1 MRDTTKEPGL
11 VLVRKTSEGKGLI
24 AIPPIILKKIYCIGS
39 LRNLDDGVSFAI
51 KNPLKDAMITSL
63 EGISLDGSGL
73 ALEEVVVTGGGTSL
87 SASEV
92 SDDRPLPFPMGEDVT
107 FLVRGVSLP
116 KHTGHR
122 ISISC
127 HTDLFG
133 PLELEGE
140 DHVTETREARKKLPY
155 DKLDNYSM
163 DIVRKRQDF
172 VEEYTGKPFHHVRQH
187 SFDPAVTKGNIENF
201 TGVAQIPLGFAG
213 PLLIDGEHARGEFL
227 IPMCTSEGTLVA
239 SYSRGMKILNMC
251 GGVKVT
257 VVEDRMQRSPA
268 FAFDS
273 AREGR
278 DFIHWIDEHMEEIR
292 GYAESASKVARL
304 LNIERYM
311 ASRLVYLRFNY
322 STGDAAGQ
330 NMVSMCTYTACNWI
344 LSQVST
350 VRHFYMDGNIST
362 DKKASLINNLVTRGK
377 RVIGEIRIPREVLI
391 EHMRVDPVT
400 LDYLCRACQ
409 LGAFMGGAVSNGLHA
424 ANALAAIFMAT
435 GQDVANVAESST
447 GYVCTEV
454 TPEGDLYGSLTLPSL
469 IVATYG
475 GGTGLPTQRECLE
488 MLGCYGQ
495 GNVLKFAEIVTAA
508 ATAGEIS
515 LAGAIASLDW
525 VTSHERMGKNR

>member
-1 MRDTTKEPGL
+1 MGNSTKESGL
-11 VLVRKTSEGKGLI
+11 VLIHTASEKDDHVS
-24 AIPPIILKKIYCIGS
+24 IPPIILKKIYSIGS
-39 LRNLDDGVSFAI
+39 MKNMDDGLTFNI
-51 KNPLKDAMITSL
+51 KNPLKDGLITGIA
-63 EGISLDGSGL
+63 GISINGEEIPLETITLRNNGTRL
-73 ALEEVVVTGGGTSL
+73 KALEIL
-87 SASEV
+87 
-92 SDDRPLPFPMGEDVT
+92 DDRPLPFPMGQNVE
-107 FLVRGVSLP
+107 FHVSEMALARNTE
-116 KHTGHR
+116 HT
-122 ISISC
+122 ITISC
-127 HTDLFG
+127 HTEPYGLLN
-133 PLELEGE
+133 LEATDTVIEIRDIGN
-140 DHVTETREARKKLPY
+140 KLPY
-155 DKLDNYSM
+155 DKQNNYDM

-172 VEEYTGKPFHHVRQH
+172 LEKYTGVKFNHIKQH
-187 SFDPAVTKGNIENF
+187 SFDPALTQGNIENF

-213 PLLIDGEHARGEFL
+213 PLQINGEHAKGEYF

-239 SYSRGMKILNMC
+239 SYNRGMKLINMC

-278 DFIHWIDEHMEEIR
+278 DFMLWVDEHMDDIR
-292 GYAESASKVARL
+292 TQAETGSKVAKL
-304 LNIERYM
+304 LSIDSYM

-322 STGDAAGQ
+322 FTGDAAGQ

-344 LSQVST
+344 LSQVNT
-350 VRHFYMDGNIST
+350 VRHFYLDGNIST
-362 DKKASLINNLVTRGK
+362 DKKASFINNLNTRGK
-377 RVIGEIRIPREVLI
+377 RVIGEILIPKDI
-391 EHMRVDPVT
+391 MMQHMHVDPVT

-409 LGAFMGGAVSNGLHA
+409 LGAFLAGASSNGLHA

-435 GQDVANVAESST
+435 GQDVANVSESSA
-447 GYVCTEV
+447 GMVCTEI

-488 MLGCYGQ
+488 SLGCYGP

-525 VTSHERMGKNR
+525 ATSHERFGKNR